1 MKRGGGLEL
10 LDYVD
15 KAKQGDQEALL
26 QLIMAKRDEYYRL
39 AYVYLKNQE
48 DALDALED
56 MIVIIYE
63 KLGGLKKSQSFYSWS
78 KVILVNCCKRIIKNR
93 RKVVYLDVLPEI
105 ADDGLIKNKQHGLE
119 VEEYLQKLNPKH
131 QEVLRLRYLADL
143 EYDTI
148 AQILKIPLGTVKS
161 RISLGLRKLQALVG
175 GEMDE

>member
-1 MKRGGGLEL
+1 M
-10 LDYVD
+10 
-15 KAKQGDQEALL
+15 
-26 QLIMAKRDEYYRL
+26 
-39 AYVYLKNQE
+39 
-48 DALDALED
+48 
-56 MIVIIYE
+56 
-63 KLGGLKKSQSFYSWS
+63 
-78 KVILVNCCKRIIKNR
+78 KNR